1 MGFGRKKK
9 EKEKKSVQP
18 TSTESIR
25 EVARKESEYL
35 FEPEKLKEE
44 VKSTGNKLKE
54 MEEMLSKISEFSNK
68 LEEKK
73 KELQSQVDKYKPL
86 ARDLTAKVDELSQRY
101 SKASS
106 EAKTLIERYKSELK
120 EVIGKLEELENIK
133 RELGKIKI
141 KIDEIMSGIGEVS
154 SKIRAYSVADGE
166 TVAKILKKYKD
177 TRKWEEFKELLAY
190 KPEILEAALT
200 IGRDTGYEA
209 SQLLP
214 IAAAYSLKKWDKKNG
229 KPPAEIVNYKVDS
242 GAVEKYLVDLSN
254 QSQEAGVTISSYLE
268 K

>member
-1 MGFGRKKK
+1 MRFWRKKK
-9 EKEKKSVQP
+9 KKKEEKKSVQP

-44 VKSTGNKLKE
+44 VKSAGNKLKE

-73 KELQSQVDKYKPL
+73 KELQKRVDEHKRL
-86 ARDLTAKVDELSQRY
+86 ARDWAA
-101 SKASS
+101 KASS

-120 EVIGKLEELENIK
+120 EVIGKLEELRNIE
-133 RELGKIKI
+133 RELGKIKS

-166 TVAKILKKYKD
+166 TVAKILTNYRD

-190 KPEILEAALT
+190 GPEILEAVLR
-200 IGRDTGYEA
+200 IGIDVGYEA

-214 IAAAYSLKKWDKKNG
+214 IAAAYYLKKWVKKNG
-229 KPPAEIVNYKVDS
+229 KPPAEIVNYKVDP
-242 GAVEKYLVDLSN
+242 GAVKKYLVDLSN